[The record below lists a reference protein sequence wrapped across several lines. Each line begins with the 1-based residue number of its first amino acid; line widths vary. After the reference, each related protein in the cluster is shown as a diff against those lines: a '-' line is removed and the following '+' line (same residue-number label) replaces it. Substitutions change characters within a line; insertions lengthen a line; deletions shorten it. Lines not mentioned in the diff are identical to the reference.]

1 MDGQVECIQS
11 HVRQEEGLIRRE
23 ISDTP
28 KSRIAREKS
37 GQECREGQSQVP
49 GQAEGFSGG

>member
-28 KSRIAREKS
+28 KSRVARERS
-37 GQECREGQSQVP
+37 RQEC
-49 GQAEGFSGG
+49 